1 MKKLKLEI
9 NDITDQTGAVLCNS
23 NLVMMTPPIG
33 EDYWLYRVKLVKDQ
47 SIIGF
52 PKFGCLGVGFAIEED
67 WNTNLP
73 IDMYDNE
80 KGFETIWN
88 HIKHNRKYKSINKK
102 MGMDA
107 IKLIYQAYKR
117 FGNVSTV
124 SDKIKNGTIKIPEAD
139 SPFELFSM
147 IQKDIK
153 GKIPKEDIK

>member
-9 NDITDQTGAVLCNS
+9 NDITDQTGAVVCNS
-23 NLVMMTPPIG
+23 NLVLMTPPIG

-73 IDMYDNE
+73 IDNYDDE

-88 HIKHNRKYKSINKK
+88 HIKHNKKYPAITKK

-107 IKLIYQAYKR
+107 IRLIRQAYDR

-124 SDKIKNGTIKIPEAD
+124 SDKIKNGAIDIPEAG

-147 IQKDIK
+147 IQKDIIKKVPK
-153 GKIPKEDIK
+153 GD